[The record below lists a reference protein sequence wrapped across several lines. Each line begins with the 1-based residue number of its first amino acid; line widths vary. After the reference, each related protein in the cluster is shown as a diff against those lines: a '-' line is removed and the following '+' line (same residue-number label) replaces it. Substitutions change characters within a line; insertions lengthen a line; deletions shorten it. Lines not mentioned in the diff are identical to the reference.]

1 MFGVYV
7 ALMEFMFCSTGVV
20 DCGAE
25 LVLGALWVMEL
36 TLEVREDVAGATGA
50 VERSALQLLLGVGGE
65 IVITESINNS

>member
-25 LVLGALWVMEL
+25 LVLGALWVIEL
-36 TLEVREDVAGATGA
+36 TLEVREVVAGATGA